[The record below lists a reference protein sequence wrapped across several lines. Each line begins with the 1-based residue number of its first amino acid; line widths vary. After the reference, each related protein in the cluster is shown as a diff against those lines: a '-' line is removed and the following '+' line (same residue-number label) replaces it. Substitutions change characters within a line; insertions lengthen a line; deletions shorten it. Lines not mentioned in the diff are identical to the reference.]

1 MINTQTAQHFS
12 QVFDS
17 PTYLGC
23 LASESSGAKIID
35 AGVNCGGGLEAG
47 LFLAQLCMGGLAKV
61 RLTSISEAE
70 YGVSQGV
77 WVQTDQPIMSCLGCQ
92 YAGWPVQTD
101 DFFAMGSGP
110 MRLARGREEVLGE
123 LKLSESVDVSVGVL
137 ESEVLPT
144 EAALRRIADDCGVTL
159 DALRIAV
166 APSTSI
172 AGSIQVVARSI
183 ETALHK
189 MHELKFDVSTI
200 ISATGIAPL
209 LPPAKRGD
217 IVNGI
222 GRTNDSILY
231 GATVTL
237 WVDHDD
243 DELDDVIERVPS
255 TASPD
260 HGQPF
265 AKIFKQYDY
274 DFYKDNSSSLDSNIN
289 HLADNPAVTKTGG
302 GQTEQEAT
310 PSENSKEEGEK
321 KSEEQ

>member
-47 LFLAQLCMGGLAKV
+47 LFLAKLCMGGLAKV

-200 ISATGIAPL
+200 VSATGIAPL

-274 DFYKDNSSSLDSNIN
+274 DFYKVDPLLFSPARVVVHNLRTGRTFHAGRIANGLLRESSL
-289 HLADNPAVTKTGG
+289 L
-302 GQTEQEAT
+302 
-310 PSENSKEEGEK
+310 
-321 KSEEQ
+321 

>member
-23 LASESSGAKIID
+23 LTSESSGAKIID

-101 DFFAMGSGP
+101 DFFAIGSGP

-172 AGSIQVVARSI
+172 AGSIQVVARSV

-200 ISATGIAPL
+200 VSATGIAPL

-274 DFYKDNSSSLDSNIN
+274 DFYKVDPLLFSPARVVVHNLRTGRTFHAGRIANGLLRESSSL
-289 HLADNPAVTKTGG
+289 
-302 GQTEQEAT
+302 
-310 PSENSKEEGEK
+310 
-321 KSEEQ
+321 

>member
-23 LASESSGAKIID
+23 LTSESSGAKIID

-47 LFLAQLCMGGLAKV
+47 LFLAQLCMGWLAKI

-144 EAALRRIADDCGVTL
+144 ESALQRIADDCGVTL

-200 ISATGIAPL
+200 VSATGIAPL

-222 GRTNDSILY
+222 GRTHDSILY

-243 DELDDVIERVPS
+243 DELDDIIERVPS

-274 DFYKDNSSSLDSNIN
+274 DFYKVDPLLFSPARVVVHNLRTGRTFHAGRIANGLLRESSSL
-289 HLADNPAVTKTGG
+289 
-302 GQTEQEAT
+302 
-310 PSENSKEEGEK
+310 
-321 KSEEQ
+321 

>member
-200 ISATGIAPL
+200 VSATGIAPL

-274 DFYKDNSSSLDSNIN
+274 DFYKVDPLLFSPARVVVHNLRTGRTFHAGRIANGLLRESSSL
-289 HLADNPAVTKTGG
+289 
-302 GQTEQEAT
+302 
-310 PSENSKEEGEK
+310 
-321 KSEEQ
+321 

>member
-172 AGSIQVVARSI
+172 AGSIQVVARSV

-200 ISATGIAPL
+200 VSATGIAPL

-274 DFYKDNSSSLDSNIN
+274 DFYKVDPLLFSPARVVVHNLRTGRTFHAGRIANGLLRESSSL
-289 HLADNPAVTKTGG
+289 
-302 GQTEQEAT
+302 
-310 PSENSKEEGEK
+310 
-321 KSEEQ
+321 

>member
-23 LASESSGAKIID
+23 LTSESSGAKIID

-47 LFLAQLCMGGLAKV
+47 LFLAQLCMGGLAKI

-144 EAALRRIADDCGVTL
+144 ESALQRIADDCGVTL

-200 ISATGIAPL
+200 VSATGIAPL

-274 DFYKDNSSSLDSNIN
+274 DFYKVDPLLFSPARVVVHNLRTGRTFHAGRIANGLLRESSSL
-289 HLADNPAVTKTGG
+289 
-302 GQTEQEAT
+302 
-310 PSENSKEEGEK
+310 
-321 KSEEQ
+321 

>member
-200 ISATGIAPL
+200 VSATGIAPL

-222 GRTNDSILY
+222 GRTNDAILY

-274 DFYKDNSSSLDSNIN
+274 DFYKVDPLLFSPARVVVHNLRTGRTFHAGRIANGLLRESSSL
-289 HLADNPAVTKTGG
+289 
-302 GQTEQEAT
+302 
-310 PSENSKEEGEK
+310 
-321 KSEEQ
+321 

>member
-23 LASESSGAKIID
+23 LTSESSGAKIID

-172 AGSIQVVARSI
+172 AGSIQVVARSV

-200 ISATGIAPL
+200 VSATGIAPL

-274 DFYKDNSSSLDSNIN
+274 DFYKVDPLLFSPARVVVHNLRTGRTFHAGRIANGLLRESSSL
-289 HLADNPAVTKTGG
+289 
-302 GQTEQEAT
+302 
-310 PSENSKEEGEK
+310 
-321 KSEEQ
+321 

>member
-23 LASESSGAKIID
+23 LTSESSGAKIID

-47 LFLAQLCMGGLAKV
+47 LFLAQLCMGGLAKI

-144 EAALRRIADDCGVTL
+144 ESALQRIADDCGVTL

-200 ISATGIAPL
+200 VSATGIAPL

-243 DELDDVIERVPS
+243 DELDDIIERVPS

-274 DFYKDNSSSLDSNIN
+274 DFYKVDPLLFSPARVVVHNLRTGRTFHAGRIANGLLRESSSL
-289 HLADNPAVTKTGG
+289 
-302 GQTEQEAT
+302 
-310 PSENSKEEGEK
+310 
-321 KSEEQ
+321 

>member
-1 MINTQTAQHFS
+1 
-12 QVFDS
+12 
-17 PTYLGC
+17 
-23 LASESSGAKIID
+23 
-35 AGVNCGGGLEAG
+35 
-47 LFLAQLCMGGLAKV
+47 MGGLAKV

-172 AGSIQVVARSI
+172 AGSIQVVARSV

-200 ISATGIAPL
+200 VSATGIAPL

-274 DFYKDNSSSLDSNIN
+274 DFYKVDPLLFSPARVVVHNLRTGRTFHAGRIANGLLRESSSL
-289 HLADNPAVTKTGG
+289 
-302 GQTEQEAT
+302 
-310 PSENSKEEGEK
+310 
-321 KSEEQ
+321 

>member
-35 AGVNCGGGLEAG
+35 AGVNCGAGLEAG
-47 LFLAQLCMGGLAKV
+47 LFLAKLCMGGLAKV

-200 ISATGIAPL
+200 VSATGIAPL

-274 DFYKDNSSSLDSNIN
+274 DFYKVDPLLFSPARVVVHNLRTGRTFHAGRIANGLLRESSSL
-289 HLADNPAVTKTGG
+289 
-302 GQTEQEAT
+302 
-310 PSENSKEEGEK
+310 
-321 KSEEQ
+321 

>member
-1 MINTQTAQHFS
+1 MVMLLVVSCKKGTWCLPPSLSIFS
-12 QVFDS
+12 RFSV
-17 PTYLGC
+17 PR
-23 LASESSGAKIID
+23 GAKI
-35 AGVNCGGGLEAG
+35 
-47 LFLAQLCMGGLAKV
+47 

-123 LKLSESVDVSVGVL
+123 LKLSESVDVTVGVL

-144 EAALRRIADDCGVTL
+144 ESALQRIADDCGVTL
-159 DALRIAV
+159 DAVRIAV

-200 ISATGIAPL
+200 VSATGIAPL

-274 DFYKDNSSSLDSNIN
+274 DFYKVDPLLFSPARVVVHNLRTGRTFHAGRIANGLLRESSSL
-289 HLADNPAVTKTGG
+289 
-302 GQTEQEAT
+302 
-310 PSENSKEEGEK
+310 
-321 KSEEQ
+321 